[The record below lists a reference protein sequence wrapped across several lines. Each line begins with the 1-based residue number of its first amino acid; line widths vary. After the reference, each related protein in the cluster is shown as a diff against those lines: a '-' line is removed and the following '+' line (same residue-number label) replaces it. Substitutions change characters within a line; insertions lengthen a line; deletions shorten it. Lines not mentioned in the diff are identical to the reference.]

1 MLAIGINYFDL
12 SLLGIVMSIVG
23 IVLGQQSRKV
33 IPKEH
38 EDSVIATWGFF
49 SSLFGLIISIVVP
62 IVRTIF
68 FIGGLLS
75 SILRF
80 LKILERF
87 MNTISGAWD
96 FLKGIFGF

>member
-1 MLAIGINYFDL
+1 
-12 SLLGIVMSIVG
+12 MSIVG